1 VVAGHTVHTGGGA
14 FDHVSRLRRGDR
26 IDVRT
31 SSGVLRYTVERVQ
44 TFHKDALADA
54 AERLFARDGPPRL
67 VLVSCDDWDGRRYL
81 SNVVVVAAPVRA
93 VPTRERLNR

>member
-14 FDHVSRLRRGDR
+14 FDHVSRLRWGDR

-31 SSGVLRYTVERVQ
+31 ASGVLRYTVERVRAY
-44 TFHKDALADA
+44 HKDALAEV
-54 AERLFARDGPPRL
+54 AETVFAQHGPPRL